1 LRILQ
6 FILGIIS
13 GLVPLA
19 GSGTLIVAN
28 MADNTASLIDIA
40 SRRTVATLPTGA
52 GPHEVAVSHDG
63 RWAVVSNYGVRGA
76 PGNTL
81 TVIDVVKATVER
93 TIDLGE
99 YRRPHS
105 AVFLPGDSLL
115 AVTSEASRVVVLVN
129 FVRGGVAGTVATNG
143 GGSHMQATTADGRRM
158 FVSNVGDGTLSEL
171 DLAARTYVRT
181 LPLAPKVEG
190 LAATARGD
198 LVFAGSPVAKTV
210 SVVDTR
216 TGAITRTYDGFG
228 FPYRMAV
235 TNDGKLAFICD
246 PPQSKIRVVDIATLA
261 ELASIDVPLEGIQ
274 ATAEFAGQAAPE
286 GLIMGRD
293 GRTFYVALQ
302 GSSRVAEVDIAT
314 RKLTGYMSTGAA
326 PDGIGQSQL
335 ASPLSP
341 LPSRRGGQ

>member
-1 LRILQ
+1 M
-6 FILGIIS
+6 
-13 GLVPLA
+13 A

-28 MADNTASLIDIA
+28 MADNTASVIDIA

-52 GPHEVAVSHDG
+52 GPHEVAMSHDG

-76 PGNTL
+76 PGNSL
-81 TVIDVVKATVER
+81 TVIDVAKASVAR

-105 AVFLPGDSLL
+105 AVFLPGDSIV
-115 AVTSEASRVVVLVN
+115 AVTSEASRTVVLVS
-129 FVRGGVAGTVATNG
+129 FTRGSVAGAIPTNAS
-143 GGSHMQATTADGRRM
+143 GSHMQATTADGKRM

-171 DLAARTYVRT
+171 DIAGRAYVRT
-181 LPLAPKVEG
+181 LPLAPRVEG
-190 LAATARGD
+190 LAVTPRGE
-198 LVFAGSPVAKTV
+198 LVFAGRPAARTV
-210 SVVDTR
+210 SVFDTR
-216 TGAITRTYDGFG
+216 TGAIERTYEGFG

-246 PPQSKIRVVDIATLA
+246 PPQSKIRVVDVATLA
-261 ELASIDVPLEGIQ
+261 ELAPIDVPLEGVQ

-302 GSSRVAEVDIAT
+302 GSSRVAEVDIAS
-314 RKLTGYMSTGAA
+314 RKITGYMSTGAA
-326 PDGIGQSQL
+326 PDGIGQSQVS
-335 ASPLSP
+335 SPLSP
-341 LPSRRGGQ
+341 LPSGRGER